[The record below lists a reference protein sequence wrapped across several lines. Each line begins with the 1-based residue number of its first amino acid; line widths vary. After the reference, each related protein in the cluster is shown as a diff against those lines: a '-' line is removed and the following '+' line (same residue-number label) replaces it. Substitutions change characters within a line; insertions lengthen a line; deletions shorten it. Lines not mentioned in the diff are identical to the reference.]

1 MEKSQLKT
9 LNEILTGFLASDFEI
24 ALSKSQLAL
33 LLLVYYRLYAIES
46 QEQDGSESE
55 LANYF
60 QSIDRLESKDPNGTQ
75 ARARAAINSLHKS
88 NIIVRSDCGGLSA
101 LEPIFSLTSLGRA
114 IGEVISRNLQ
124 FDKETLKAI
133 ISEAI
138 VRMSEIASKA
148 SSATSA
154 DEWRNLVTVPVRD
167 FVEGAFERILRY
179 QSSLDLRHEAV
190 REEIFKLVQTKADQA
205 IDPCVVLL
213 DQSMQTIV
221 ELRDTL
227 LGSLNK
233 TEEIALDILVRAR
246 DAENADAMAAING
259 ILKRT
264 NQISEW
270 THARMQ
276 AWSLHYQNAQS
287 FLRNVVRVDPNRQG
301 AERLK
306 NFIMLFDETTPCLSV
321 CREPAIL
328 HLNNSFLIAPAERP
342 TRQREDFAIGEL
354 ELEAG
359 IAARI
364 ASGITDRVKADL
376 ETRDSVRFSEIL
388 TSLEGVPWQELH
400 LAAGIAMQSLLSNH
414 EIAAIQDYAW
424 TKVRGTAE
432 IQDMEIQK

>member
-1 MEKSQLKT
+1 
-9 LNEILTGFLASDFEI
+9 
-24 ALSKSQLAL
+24 L
-33 LLLVYYRLYAIES
+33 LLLVYYRLYAIET
-46 QEQDGSESE
+46 QEQDISESE
-55 LANYF
+55 LANFY
-60 QSIDRLESKDPNGTQ
+60 QSIDRLESKDPTGTQ
-75 ARARAAINSLHKS
+75 ARARAAISSLQKS

-101 LEPIFSLTSLGRA
+101 VEPIFSLTSLGRA
-114 IGEVISRNLQ
+114 IGEVITRNLQ

-133 ISEAI
+133 ISEAV
-138 VRMSEIASKA
+138 VRMSEIAIKA
-148 SSATSA
+148 RIATTA
-154 DEWRNLVTVPVRD
+154 EDWRNLVTVPVRD

-190 REEIFKLVQTKADQA
+190 REEIFQLVQTKADQA
-205 IDPCVVLL
+205 IDPCVRLL

-246 DAENADAMAAING
+246 DAGDTDAMLAVNG

-270 THARMQ
+270 THARME

-306 NFIMLFDETTPCLSV
+306 NFIRAFDETTPCMAV
-321 CREPAIL
+321 CREPAL
-328 HLNNSFLIAPAERP
+328 RHLNTAFLVAPAERP
-342 TRQREDFAIGEL
+342 KRQREDFKLEEL
-354 ELEAG
+354 EPEAG
-359 IAARI
+359 LAARI
-364 ASGITDRVKADL
+364 ASGITERIKADL
-376 ETRDSVRFSEIL
+376 ETRNSVLLSEVL
-388 TSLEGVPWQELH
+388 TNLESVPWQDLH
-400 LAAGIAMQSLLSNH
+400 LATGIALQSLLNSY
-414 EIAAIQDYAW
+414 EIAAIRDYTW

-432 IQDMEIQK
+432 IQDIEVQK

>member
-1 MEKSQLKT
+1 
-9 LNEILTGFLASDFEI
+9 
-24 ALSKSQLAL
+24 LAL
-33 LLLVYYRLYAIES
+33 LLLIYYRLYTIET
-46 QEQDGSESE
+46 QEQDVSESE
-55 LANYF
+55 LANFF
-60 QSIDRLESKDPNGTQ
+60 QTIDRLESKEPTGTQ
-75 ARARAAINSLHKS
+75 ARARAAINCLQKS

-114 IGEVISRNLQ
+114 VGEVITRNLQ

-138 VRMSEIASKA
+138 VRMSEIAGSAKN
-148 SSATSA
+148 ATSN
-154 DEWRNLVTVPVRD
+154 DEWRSLVTVPVRD

-190 REEIFKLVQTKADQA
+190 REEIFNLVQTKADQA
-205 IDPCVVLL
+205 IDPCVKLL

-233 TEEIALDILVRAR
+233 AEEIALDILLQAR
-246 DAENADAMAAING
+246 DAENVDAMAAVNG

-264 NQISEW
+264 NQIGEW
-270 THARMQ
+270 THARME

-306 NFIMLFDETTPCLSV
+306 NFIRMFDENTACMSV
-321 CREPAIL
+321 FREPAIL
-328 HLNNSFLIAPAERP
+328 HLNTSFLVAPPKRP

-354 ELEAG
+354 EMEAG
-359 IAARI
+359 MAARI
-364 ASGITDRVKADL
+364 ATGITDRVKANL
-376 ETRDSVRFSEIL
+376 EIRDSVRFSEIL
-388 TSLEGVPWQELH
+388 TSLESVPWQELH
-400 LAAGIAMQSLLSNH
+400 LATGIAMQSLLSSH

>member
-1 MEKSQLKT
+1 M
-9 LNEILTGFLASDFEI
+9 
-24 ALSKSQLAL
+24 AL
-33 LLLVYYRLYAIES
+33 LLLIYYRLYAIET
-46 QEQDGSESE
+46 QEQDVSESD
-55 LANYF
+55 LTNFF
-60 QSIDRLESKDPNGTQ
+60 QSIDRLESKDPTGTQ
-75 ARARAAINSLHKS
+75 ARARATISSLQKS

-114 IGEVISRNLQ
+114 IGEVITRNLQ

-133 ISEAI
+133 ISQAI
-138 VRMSEIASKA
+138 VSMSEIANDA
-148 SSATSA
+148 RLATSA
-154 DEWRNLVTVPVRD
+154 EDWRNLVIVPLRD

-190 REEIFKLVQTKADQA
+190 REEIFNLVQTKADQA
-205 IDPCVVLL
+205 IDPCVRLL

-221 ELRDTL
+221 ELQDTL

-246 DAENADAMAAING
+246 DAEETDAMAAVNG

-270 THARMQ
+270 THARME

-306 NFIMLFDETTPCLSV
+306 NFIRSFEETTPCMTV
-321 CREPAIL
+321 CREPTIR
-328 HLNNSFLIAPAERP
+328 HLNTSFLVAPAERP
-342 TRQREDFAIGEL
+342 KRQREDFEVGEL
-354 ELEAG
+354 EPEAG
-359 IAARI
+359 LAARI
-364 ASGITDRVKADL
+364 ASNITNRVRADL
-376 ETRDSVRFSEIL
+376 ESKSSVLLSEVL
-388 TSLEGVPWQELH
+388 TTLEPVAWQELH
-400 LAAGIAMQSLLSNH
+400 LATGIAMQSLLSNH
-414 EIAAIQDYAW
+414 QIAAIHDYVW

-432 IQDMEIQK
+432 IQDIEIQK

>member
-1 MEKSQLKT
+1 MKT

-24 ALSKSQLAL
+24 ALSKSHLAL
-33 LLLVYYRLYAIES
+33 LLLVYYRLYATET
-46 QEQDGSESE
+46 QEQDVSESD

-60 QSIDRLESKDPNGTQ
+60 QSIDRLESKDSAGTQ
-75 ARARAAINSLHKS
+75 ARARAAISCLQKS

-101 LEPIFSLTSLGRA
+101 VEPIFSLTSLGRA
-114 IGEVISRNLQ
+114 IGEVITRNVQ

-133 ISEAI
+133 IGEAI

-148 SSATSA
+148 RRATSPE
-154 DEWRNLVTVPVRD
+154 DWRTLVTIPVRD

-179 QSSLDLRHEAV
+179 QSSLDLRHESV
-190 REEIFKLVQTKADQA
+190 REEIFKLVQAKADQA
-205 IDPCVVLL
+205 IDPCMRLL

-233 TEEIALDILVRAR
+233 TEEIALDVLVQAR
-246 DAENADAMAAING
+246 DAENTDAVAAVNG

-264 NQISEW
+264 SQISEW
-270 THARMQ
+270 THSRME

-306 NFIMLFDETTPCLSV
+306 KFIMSFDEKTPCMAI
-321 CREPAIL
+321 CREPGL
-328 HLNNSFLIAPAERP
+328 QHLNALFLVAPAERP
-342 TRQREDFAIGEL
+342 TRHREDFEIGD
-354 ELEAG
+354 LEADAG
-359 IAARI
+359 LAARI
-364 ASGITDRVKADL
+364 AAGITDRVKADL
-376 ETRDSVRFSEIL
+376 ENRNSVRFSEIL
-388 TSLEGVPWQELH
+388 TTLESAPWQELH
-400 LAAGIAMQSLLSNH
+400 LATGIALQSLLSDH
-414 EIAAIQDYAW
+414 RIAAIHDYTW

-432 IQDMEIQK
+432 IQDIEIQK

>member
-1 MEKSQLKT
+1 MKYLKT

-24 ALSKSQLAL
+24 DLPKSELAL
-33 LLLVYYRLYAIES
+33 LLLIYYRLYAIET
-46 QEQDGSESE
+46 QEQDISESE

-60 QSIDRLESKDPNGTQ
+60 QSIDRLESKDPTGTQ
-75 ARARAAINSLHKS
+75 ARARAAISRLQKS

-114 IGEVISRNLQ
+114 IGEVITRNLQ

-138 VRMSEIASKA
+138 VRMSEIANKSRHA
-148 SSATSA
+148 NSA
-154 DEWRNLVTVPVRD
+154 DEWRNLVTIPVRD

-179 QSSLDLRHEAV
+179 QSSLDLQHKAV
-190 REEIFKLVQTKADQA
+190 REEIFNLVQSRADQA
-205 IDPCVVLL
+205 IDPCVKLL

-246 DAENADAMAAING
+246 DAEAIDVMSAING

-270 THARMQ
+270 THARLE
-276 AWSLHYQNAQS
+276 AWSLHYQNVQS
-287 FLRNVVRVDPNRQG
+287 FLRDVVRVDPNRQG

-306 NFIMLFDETTPCLSV
+306 NFIRAFDEKTPCLTV
-321 CREPAIL
+321 CGEPAL
-328 HLNNSFLIAPAERP
+328 QHLNTSFLVAPAERP
-342 TRQREDFAIGEL
+342 TRHREDFAIGEL
-354 ELEAG
+354 EAEAG
-359 IAARI
+359 LAARI
-364 ASGITDRVKADL
+364 ASDITGRIKTVL
-376 ETRDSVRFSEIL
+376 ETRKSVHLSELL
-388 TSLEGVPWQELH
+388 TTLESAPWQELH
-400 LAAGIAMQSLLSNH
+400 LATGIALQSLLSDH
-414 EIAAIQDYAW
+414 KIAAIHDYTW

-432 IQDMEIQK
+432 IQDIEIQK

>member
-1 MEKSQLKT
+1 
-9 LNEILTGFLASDFEI
+9 
-24 ALSKSQLAL
+24 LSS
-33 LLLVYYRLYAIES
+33 
-46 QEQDGSESE
+46 
-55 LANYF
+55 
-60 QSIDRLESKDPNGTQ
+60 
-75 ARARAAINSLHKS
+75 
-88 NIIVRSDCGGLSA
+88 

-114 IGEVISRNLQ
+114 IGEVITRNLQ
-124 FDKETLKAI
+124 FDKETLRAI

-138 VRMSEIASKA
+138 VRMSEIENKSRL
-148 SSATSA
+148 ATTA
-154 DEWRNLVTVPVRD
+154 EDWRNLVTVPVRD

-190 REEIFKLVQTKADQA
+190 REEIFNLVQTKADQA
-205 IDPCVVLL
+205 IDPCMRLL

-246 DAENADAMAAING
+246 DAEDADAMAAVNG

-270 THARMQ
+270 THARME

-306 NFIMLFDETTPCLSV
+306 NFIRAFDEKTPCMTI
-321 CREPAIL
+321 CREPGL
-328 HLNNSFLIAPAERP
+328 RHLNASFLVTPPERP

-354 ELEAG
+354 EPEAG
-359 IAARI
+359 LAARI
-364 ASGITDRVKADL
+364 ASGITDRIKADL
-376 ETRDSVRFSEIL
+376 ETRNSVRLSEVL
-388 TSLEGVPWQELH
+388 TTLESAPWQELH
-400 LAAGIAMQSLLSNH
+400 LATGIALQSILSNH
-414 EIAAIQDYAW
+414 EIAAIHDFVW

-432 IQDMEIQK
+432 IQDIEIQK